1 MIDRDRAA
9 LGTCAVGRFARERTF
24 ELRINTMLKRHA
36 TSAIACLLLAAVGL
50 MPSAA
55 FAWGKTGHR
64 VVGAIADRYLTP
76 NAKAGIT
83 AILGSETVEEA
94 STWPDFMRASPDEF
108 WQKVAG
114 AYHIVTVPKGKT
126 YAEVG
131 PPQQGDAVTALKQFS
146 ATVRDPRASVADKQ
160 LALRFIIHIVG
171 DLHQPLHVNNGLD
184 RGGND
189 IHVRFGGRDTNLHA
203 LWDSGL
209 IDQEQLSF
217 SEWASW
223 LSAKITP
230 AQRQQWSSTDPAVWI
245 AEGAAIRDR
254 LYPETPEISYRYAF
268 DNKAVLDEQLE
279 KGGVRLAAYL
289 NQLFSNATK

>member
-1 MIDRDRAA
+1 M
-9 LGTCAVGRFARERTF
+9 
-24 ELRINTMLKRHA
+24 
-36 TSAIACLLLAAVGL
+36 LLAAASL
-50 MPSAA
+50 TPSPVL
-55 FAWGKTGHR
+55 AWGKTGHR
-64 VVGAIADRYLTP
+64 IVGAIADRYLTP
-76 NAKAGIT
+76 KAKAGIA

-94 STWPDFMRASPDEF
+94 STWPDFMRASPEEF
-108 WQKVAG
+108 WQKTAG

-131 PPQQGDAVTALKQFS
+131 APPQGDAVTALKQFS
-146 ATVRDPRASVADKQ
+146 ATVRDPRASLVDKQ

-189 IHVRFGGRDTNLHA
+189 VHVRFAGRDTNLHA

-217 SEWASW
+217 TEWASW
-223 LSAKITP
+223 LGVRITP
-230 AQRQQWSSTDPAVWI
+230 LQRQQWSSADPLVWI
-245 AEGAAIRDR
+245 AEGAAVRDR
-254 LYPETPEISYRYAF
+254 LYPQTPDISPRYAF
-268 DNKAVLDEQLE
+268 DNKALLDEQLE

-289 NQLFSNATK
+289 NQLFAGPAK